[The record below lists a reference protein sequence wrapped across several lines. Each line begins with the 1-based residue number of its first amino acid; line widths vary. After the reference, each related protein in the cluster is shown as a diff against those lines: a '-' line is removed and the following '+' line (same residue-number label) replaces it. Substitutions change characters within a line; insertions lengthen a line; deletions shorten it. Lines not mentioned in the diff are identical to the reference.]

1 MFAWEAV
8 KSCFNEAHKNKQPEQ
23 EQIHACIAKTQCWS

>member
-1 MFAWEAV
+1 MFVWEAE

-23 EQIHACIAKTQCWS
+23 EQIWACFTKT